1 MTTMTKKRATLAAII
16 AALCLNALLL
26 AVSPGL
32 ALPYNLANYVFGPK
46 MVRVEAVMQ
55 EAGASHDYRI
65 DRGRL
70 RAGGAG
76 SIILLELD
84 GTLQSIAVDPAAQV
98 QLDGRKANFAQLR
111 RGMRVLV
118 VRIDDAPA
126 TIVQAE
132 SKR

>member
-1 MTTMTKKRATLAAII
+1 MATMTKKRATLAAII
-16 AALCLNALLL
+16 VALCLNALLL

-46 MVRVEAVMQ
+46 LVRVEAVMQ
-55 EAGASHDYRI
+55 EAGASRDYRI

-70 RAGGAG
+70 RGGGAG
-76 SIILLELD
+76 SITLLELD
-84 GTLQSIAVDPAAQV
+84 GSTQSIAVDPSAQV
-98 QLDGRKANFAQLR
+98 ELDGRAATFAQLR

-132 SKR
+132 SRR